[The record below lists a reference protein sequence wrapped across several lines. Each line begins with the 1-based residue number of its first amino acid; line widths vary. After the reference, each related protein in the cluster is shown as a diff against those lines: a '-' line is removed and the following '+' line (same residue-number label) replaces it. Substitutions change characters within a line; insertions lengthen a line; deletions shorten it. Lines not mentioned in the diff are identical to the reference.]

1 MQKRRIW
8 GFFAAPGML
17 WLGLFFVVAFYA
29 VISVGLGNINTLY
42 QPIPHWN
49 PLDWNVGYLVQAIES
64 VIPGGQNWSVVVR
77 SVIYITVAIV
87 GALLIGYP
95 VAYYA
100 SRHAGR
106 WRGLV
111 VVLLI
116 LPFWISYIM
125 RMFAWTNLLAP
136 EGYGSKVLS
145 ALSIDT
151 LFSSLGLLD
160 GTDWLGGQ
168 GITVIIALIYGYVP
182 FFILPLF
189 ASLDRIDQ
197 RVIEAARDLGAPPPS
212 SFWRVILPMSKP
224 GILAGLVL
232 VALPM
237 AGDYYTQT
245 LMSGSPSTSMIG
257 NTINDYIQGGPDKS
271 LGAAMTI
278 LLSVVLLFFMLYY
291 LRTLRREQGEVA
303 A

>member
-1 MQKRRIW
+1 M
-8 GFFAAPGML
+8 G
-17 WLGLFFVVAFYA
+17 WLLVFFVVAFYA
-29 VISVGLGNINTLY
+29 VVSVGFGNVNTLY
-42 QPIPHWN
+42 QPIPYWN
-49 PLDWNVGYLVQAIES
+49 PLDWNFGYMIEAIQS
-64 VIPGGQNWSVVVR
+64 VLPGGQTWPVVVR
-77 SVIYITVAIV
+77 TAIYIGAAITLS
-87 GALLIGYP
+87 LLIGYP

-125 RMFAWTNLLAP
+125 RMYAWTNLLAP
-136 EGYGSKVLS
+136 DGYGSKLLS
-145 ALSIDT
+145 ALSIDS
-151 LFSSLGLLD
+151 LLSSVGLLD

-168 GITVIIALIYGYVP
+168 GITVILALVYGYVP
-182 FFILPLF
+182 FMILPLF

-197 RVIEAARDLGAPPPS
+197 RVIEAARDPGAPPES
-212 SFWRVILPMSKP
+212 AFRRVILPLSKP

-245 LMSGSPSTSMIG
+245 LMSASPATSMIG
-257 NTINDYIQGGPDKS
+257 NTINDYIQGGPEKP
-271 LGAAMTI
+271 LGAAMTM
-278 LLSVVLLFFMLYY
+278 LLSAVLLMFMLYY

>member
-1 MQKRRIW
+1 MV
-8 GFFAAPGML
+8 

-29 VISVGLGNINTLY
+29 VISVGLGNVDTLY

-49 PLDWNVGYLVQAIES
+49 PLDWNVGYLIQAIES
-64 VIPGGQNWSVVVR
+64 VIPGGQNWDVVVR
-77 SVIYITVAIV
+77 TAIYIFAAIV
-87 GALLIGYP
+87 LSLLIGYP

-100 SRHAGR
+100 SRHARR

-136 EGYGSKVLS
+136 DGYGSKVLS
-145 ALSIDT
+145 ALSIDS
-151 LFSSLGLLD
+151 LLSSIGLLD

-168 GITVIIALIYGYVP
+168 GVTVVIALVYGYVP
-182 FFILPLF
+182 FLILPLF

-197 RVIEAARDLGAPPPS
+197 RVIEAARDLGAPPAS

-257 NTINDYIQGGPDKS
+257 NVINDYIQGGPDKS
-271 LGAAMTI
+271 LGSAMTI
-278 LLSVVLLFFMLYY
+278 LLSAVLLLFMLYY

>member
-1 MQKRRIW
+1 M
-8 GFFAAPGML
+8 G
-17 WLGLFFVVAFYA
+17 WLLVFFVVAFYA
-29 VISVGLGNINTLY
+29 VVSVGFGNVNTLY
-42 QPIPHWN
+42 QPIPYWN
-49 PLDWNVGYLVQAIES
+49 PLDWNFGYMIEAIQS
-64 VIPGGQNWSVVVR
+64 VLPGGQTWPVVVR
-77 SVIYITVAIV
+77 TAIYIGAAITLS
-87 GALLIGYP
+87 LLIGYP

-125 RMFAWTNLLAP
+125 RMYAWTNLLAP
-136 EGYGSKVLS
+136 DGYGSKLLS
-145 ALSIDT
+145 ALSIDS
-151 LFSSLGLLD
+151 LLSSVGLLD
-160 GTDWLGGQ
+160 GTDWCGGQ
-168 GITVIIALIYGYVP
+168 GITVILALVYGYVP
-182 FFILPLF
+182 FMILPLF

-197 RVIEAARDLGAPPPS
+197 RVIEAARDLGAPPES
-212 SFWRVILPMSKP
+212 AFRRVILPLSKP

-245 LMSGSPSTSMIG
+245 LMSASPATSMIG
-257 NTINDYIQGGPDKS
+257 NTINDYIQGGPEKP
-271 LGAAMTI
+271 LGAAMTM
-278 LLSVVLLFFMLYY
+278 LLSAVLLMFMLYY

>member
-1 MQKRRIW
+1 M
-8 GFFAAPGML
+8 G
-17 WLGLFFVVAFYA
+17 WLLVFFVVAFYA
-29 VISVGLGNINTLY
+29 VVSVGFGNVNTLY
-42 QPIPHWN
+42 QPIPYWN
-49 PLDWNVGYLVQAIES
+49 PLDWNFGYMIEAIQS
-64 VIPGGQNWSVVVR
+64 VLPGGQTWPVVVR
-77 SVIYITVAIV
+77 TAIYIGAAITLS
-87 GALLIGYP
+87 LLIGYP

-125 RMFAWTNLLAP
+125 RMYAWTNLLAP
-136 EGYGSKVLS
+136 DGYGSKLLS
-145 ALSIDT
+145 ALSIDS
-151 LFSSLGLLD
+151 LLSSVGLLD
-160 GTDWLGGQ
+160 GTDWFGGQ
-168 GITVIIALIYGYVP
+168 GITVILALVYGYVP
-182 FFILPLF
+182 FMILPLF

-197 RVIEAARDLGAPPPS
+197 RVIEAARDLGAPPES
-212 SFWRVILPMSKP
+212 AFRRVILPLSKP

-245 LMSGSPSTSMIG
+245 LMSASPATSMIG
-257 NTINDYIQGGPDKS
+257 NTINDYIQGGPEKP
-271 LGAAMTI
+271 LGAAMTM
-278 LLSVVLLFFMLYY
+278 LLSAVLLMFMLYY

>member
-1 MQKRRIW
+1 M
-8 GFFAAPGML
+8 G
-17 WLGLFFVVAFYA
+17 WLLVFFVVAFYA
-29 VISVGLGNINTLY
+29 VVSVGFGNVNTLY
-42 QPIPHWN
+42 QPIPYWN
-49 PLDWNVGYLVQAIES
+49 PLDWNFGYMIEAIQS
-64 VIPGGQNWSVVVR
+64 VLPGGQTWPVVVR
-77 SVIYITVAIV
+77 TAIYIGAAITLS
-87 GALLIGYP
+87 LLIGYP

-125 RMFAWTNLLAP
+125 RMYAWTNLLAP
-136 EGYGSKVLS
+136 DGYGSKLLS
-145 ALSIDT
+145 ALSIDS
-151 LFSSLGLLD
+151 LLSSVGLLD

-168 GITVIIALIYGYVP
+168 GITVILALVYGYVP
-182 FFILPLF
+182 FMILPLF

-197 RVIEAARDLGAPPPS
+197 RVIEAARDLGAPPES
-212 SFWRVILPMSKP
+212 AFRRVILPLSKP

-245 LMSGSPSTSMIG
+245 LMSASPATSMIG
-257 NTINDYIQGGPDKS
+257 NTINDYIQGGPEKP
-271 LGAAMTI
+271 LGAAMTM
-278 LLSVVLLFFMLYY
+278 LLSAVLLMFMLYY